1 MTKLVV
7 SESPQHFL
15 ALFYFSAELGDYQ
28 PDLHTVEM
36 VSEFRFVPSQNE
48 TMEQHVFQSFQLMK

>member
-1 MTKLVV
+1 MKLIVFEEPHD
-7 SESPQHFL
+7 SL
-15 ALFYFSAELGDYQ
+15 LFAAELGDYQ

-48 TMEQHVFQSFQLMK
+48 TMEQHVYHSFQLMK